1 MKYLFA
7 FLFFTI
13 TFFAVAQNQDLN
25 DYKYIVVE
33 NQYDFQSEANE
44 YRLNELIVF
53 EFKKRNFNAF
63 RNSAILPEDMNRG
76 VCNALQLKIDKS
88 GSLTR
93 NLILRLVNCAGDTVF
108 TTKKGVGRTKSNDK
122 AYFEALRDA
131 MTSFDAVDYK
141 YVKPND
147 IKTLPNSEA
156 AAMGIDSVQTM
167 SSQPGNV
174 VKETEEVKKPT
185 QNSLITKVAPDE
197 SPKFEKNVV
206 DDAAPSSE
214 YEFTS
219 KEGYALMKS
228 AKGFLIFDNNLPI
241 GVALKKSNN
250 AYLVHTSE
258 FAGVGYM
265 NGDKF
270 VIEYIN
276 NKKEQII
283 EFVNVP

>member
-1 MKYLFA
+1 MKYLFT
-7 FLFFTI
+7 FLFFII

-63 RNSAILPEDMNRG
+63 RNTEILPEDRNRG
-76 VCNALQLKIDKS
+76 VCNALQLKIDES
-88 GSLTR
+88 GSFTR
-93 NLILRLVNCAGDTVF
+93 SLIFKLVNCAGETVF
-108 TTKKGVGRTKSNDK
+108 TSKKGVGRTKSNDK
-122 AYFEALRDA
+122 AYYEAVRDA
-131 MTSFDAVDYK
+131 MTSFDAVDYT

-147 IKTLPNSEA
+147 IKILPNSEVA
-156 AAMGIDSVQTM
+156 AIGIASVQTM

-185 QNSLITKVAPDE
+185 QNSLITKIATDE
-197 SPKFEKNVV
+197 SPKFEKNVI

-241 GVALKKSNN
+241 GVVLKKSNN
-250 AYLVHTSE
+250 AYLVHTSV
-258 FAGVGYM
+258 FAGVGYR

-270 VIEYIN
+270 IIEYIN
-276 NKKEQII
+276 NKEEQII

>member
-63 RNSAILPEDMNRG
+63 RNAAILPEDMNRG

-131 MTSFDAVDYK
+131 MTSFDAVDYEFK
-141 YVKPND
+141 EMLSVSPK
-147 IKTLPNSEA
+147 A
-156 AAMGIDSVQTM
+156 IDSKSISDRPNVEIVAM
-167 SSQPGNV
+167 IGESSHLENTS
-174 VKETEEVKKPT
+174 K
-185 QNSLITKVAPDE
+185 S
-197 SPKFEKNVV
+197 EKNVV

-265 NGDKF
+265 NGDNF

>member
-1 MKYLFA
+1 MKYLFT
-7 FLFFTI
+7 FLFITI
-13 TFFAVAQNQDLN
+13 TFFAGAQNQDLN
-25 DYKYIVVE
+25 QYKYIVVE
-33 NQYDFQSEANE
+33 NQYDFQGEANE

-63 RNSAILPEDMNRG
+63 RNLEVLPEDMNIG

-108 TTKKGVGRTKSNDK
+108 TTKKGIGRTKSNDK

-131 MTSFDAVDYK
+131 MTSFDDVNYE
-141 YVKPND
+141 YVKPNN

-156 AAMGIDSVQTM
+156 VAIGIDSVQAM
-167 SSQPGNV
+167 SSQPSNV
-174 VKETEEVKKPT
+174 VKGTEEVKRATP
-185 QNSLITKVAPDE
+185 NSLITRIATDE

-206 DDAAPSSE
+206 DDAEPSSE

-219 KEGYALMKS
+219 KDGYALMKS
-228 AKGFLIFDNNLPI
+228 TKGFLIFDNNLPI

-250 AYLVHTSE
+250 AYLVHTSV

-265 NGDKF
+265 TGDKF